1 MENFE
6 ILIYDKYRD
15 CFDEIVKSV
24 GARIVKEDS
33 VSASSASWV
42 TIEVTSALD
51 AYFLGKAYERAIS
64 SWVNNAGKLHKQNER
79 FVI

>member
-6 ILIYDKYRD
+6 ILIYDKDRD
-15 CFDEIVKSV
+15 CFNEIIKSV

-42 TIEVTSALD
+42 TVEVTNVLD
-51 AYFLGKAYERAIS
+51 AYFLGKAYGRAVS
-64 SWVNNAGKLHKQNER
+64 SWGNNAGKLYKQNER
-79 FVI
+79 LVI